1 MTYPLKFREHVLSF
15 RDAEGLTLAQTAQRF
30 GVGIAT
36 LTRWVKRIEPCKNY
50 RRPWLKIDIVALAR
64 DVRQYPDAYLY
75 ERAARLGVSRNGVFE
90 ALRRMGVSYKKK
102 LKTSSGGRR
111 KTAVLPKDY
120 RDL

>member
-1 MTYPLKFREHVLSF
+1 M
-15 RDAEGLTLAQTAQRF
+15 
-30 GVGIAT
+30 
-36 LTRWVKRIEPCKNY
+36 TRWVKRIEPRKNY
-50 RRPWLKIDIVALAR
+50 RRPWLKIDIVTLAR

-102 LKTSSGGRR
+102 SQTSPGGRR